1 MEETAVKKRIVL
13 SVSCVALF
21 MFASLALGA
30 SGENEFVFSQ
40 DGRFVRAAKMATQIV
55 PAPQEDANLK
65 TIAGNFSTYPNATYF
80 SVWGNTIAQGGS
92 NFPFQAWEA
101 IAFTPKVN
109 ATVTKIE
116 TSAGRQGGGTAGFE
130 LGLWSDANGV
140 PGKPIKSFH
149 ASKLPAYGQCCAVS
163 VANDKAG
170 IPVTA
175 GTQYW
180 VVVSTTPSDVDIYAW
195 AFNSTDMR
203 AKLSAFWCK
212 GSTTYCGQNSGKWIA
227 YNYVQLGFAVLGQ

>member
-1 MEETAVKKRIVL
+1 VRKRIKL
-13 SVSCVALF
+13 SVSCLALF
-21 MFASLALGA
+21 MFASLALMA
-30 SGENEFVFSQ
+30 SGQTGFVFSH
-40 DGRFVRAAKMATQIV
+40 DGRFVSATKAPSQIT
-55 PAPQEDANLK
+55 PPPREDPKLK

-101 IAFTPKVN
+101 IAFTPAAN
-109 ATVTKIE
+109 ATVTRIE
-116 TSAGRQGGGTAGFE
+116 ASAGRQGSGSSGFE
-130 LGLWSDANGV
+130 MGLYHDANGV

-149 ASKLPAYGQCCAVS
+149 ISKLPIYGQCCAVAI
-163 VANDKAG
+163 ANDKAG

-180 VVVSTTPSDVDIYAW
+180 VVVSTTAKDPDIYAW

-203 AKLSAFWCK
+203 AQLSAFWCK
-212 GSTTYCGQNSGKWIA
+212 GSTTYCGQNSGKWVH